1 MKSTQFCEIKI
12 LEDIISIAKAGNY
25 THFRIL
31 PCGSFAGFEFGSGGK
46 KGWFRPSIE
55 NLSITGFEYND
66 YLCASISWDEYM
78 DIRNRAMNK
87 FYGIDEEE

>member
-1 MKSTQFCEIKI
+1 M
-12 LEDIISIAKAGNY
+12 LEDIISIAKAKNY

-31 PCGSFAGFEFGSGGK
+31 PCGSFAGFEFGSAG

-55 NLSITGFEYND
+55 NTSITGFEYNE
-66 YLCASISWDEYM
+66 YLCTNISWDEYM

>member
-12 LEDIISIAKAGNY
+12 LEDIISIAKERNY

-31 PCGSFAGFEFGSGGK
+31 PCGSFAGFEFGSAG
-46 KGWFRPSIE
+46 KGWHRPSIE
-55 NLSITGFEYND
+55 DMSITGNECID
-66 YLCASISWDEYM
+66 YLCTNISWDEYM

>member
-1 MKSTQFCEIKI
+1 MESTQFCEIKI
-12 LEDIISIAKAGNY
+12 LEYILSIAKERNY

-31 PCGSFAGFEFGSGGK
+31 PCGSFAGFEFGSAGK
-46 KGWFRPSIE
+46 RGWFRPSIE
-55 NLSITGFEYND
+55 NTSITGFECND
-66 YLCASISWDEYM
+66 YLCGVISWDEYM